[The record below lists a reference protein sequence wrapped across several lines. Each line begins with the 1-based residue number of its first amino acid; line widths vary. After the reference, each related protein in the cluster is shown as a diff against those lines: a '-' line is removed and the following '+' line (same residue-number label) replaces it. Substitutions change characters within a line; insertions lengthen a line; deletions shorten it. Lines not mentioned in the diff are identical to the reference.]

1 MDLSITSPSL
11 LLVVTFLAAG
21 CASQKTQTTEHPPAS
36 SPLSILAEGQT
47 DFSIDE
53 LDATSGERETE
64 VLASTN
70 EESILIAGLP
80 GIAGEPGVSE
90 ETRPDSELP
99 VFLAGNQEA
108 LPTPNLLEDFLGS
121 ESRMNLPGET
131 SASHPALP
139 VAPPEDLD
147 ETEFPGPTGEAGISD
162 NLLAEKPND
171 LADDPNDSSSRDL
184 SLDNLLPSLDSE
196 DGSDE
201 TPPGIS
207 GALPVFPT
215 IPQGEEPEGE
225 VTQGRPDF
233 GWPWQ
238 SNGEDGE
245 GLDGTTYASP
255 REDLLTW
262 LNDRKPARPDDSDGL
277 LDDFAKPGDALAWLL
292 GRAVPGSHSGGPD
305 DTLKQA
311 AVLAWLVQL
320 RNQGSTGPDVPALG
334 KDLANALDWFR
345 KGGAGDGNEAPDQSD
360 LTGAT
365 RQLARWLG
373 HAAQKDA
380 DEEGPKGLHGAG
392 SSAMQQWL
400 SQGRQNQR
408 FADPDTATRQALQFP
423 FHRPSTGQPK
433 GEALAEQPDP
443 SGAFSFPTLPGYEIS
458 RQLPR
463 SRQLKGKAHQWLQF
477 GADGVQG
484 AWAIQGAGFQRESVN
499 YSAAYSWLRQA
510 ASSWKQKA
518 SPASRV
524 ANTPLRPRPDLA
536 TQENA
541 SEALRWFRKGS
552 GQRRHWL
559 HATRERESGTDS
571 VPTP

>member
-1 MDLSITSPSL
+1 LS
-11 LLVVTFLAAG
+11 V
-21 CASQKTQTTEHPPAS
+21 
-36 SPLSILAEGQT
+36 LAEGQT

-53 LDATSGERETE
+53 LGATFGERETE

-80 GIAGEPGVSE
+80 GVAGEPGVSE

-121 ESRMNLPGET
+121 ESTTNLPDET
-131 SASHPALP
+131 PGSNSILP
-139 VAPPEDLD
+139 VATPEDLD

-171 LADDPNDSSSRDL
+171 LADEPSDSSGNGL
-184 SLDNLLPSLDSE
+184 SLDKLLPSLDPE
-196 DGSDE
+196 DGADE
-201 TPPGIS
+201 STPSIS
-207 GALPVFPT
+207 VALPVFST
-215 IPQGEEPEGE
+215 IPKDEEPEGE
-225 VTQGRPDF
+225 ATQGRPNF

-238 SNGEDGE
+238 SNGEDEE
-245 GLDGTTYASP
+245 GLGGTTYTSP

-262 LNDRKPARPDDSDGL
+262 LNDREPARPDDSDGL

-292 GRAVPGSHSGGPD
+292 GRAVPGSHAEGPD
-305 DTLKQA
+305 DALKQA

-320 RNQGSTGPDVPALG
+320 RNQGSTDPDVPALG

-345 KGGAGDGNEAPDQSD
+345 KGGVGDGNEAPDQPD

-373 HAAQKDA
+373 HAARKDA
-380 DEEGPKGLHGAG
+380 GEEGQKGLHGPG
-392 SSAMQQWL
+392 SSAMRKWL

-423 FHRPSTGQPK
+423 FHRPSTGQLK
-433 GEALAEQPDP
+433 GEILAEEPGP
-443 SGAFSFPTLPGYEIS
+443 SGAFSFPTLPRYGIS

-463 SRQLKGKAHQWLQF
+463 PRQLKGKAHQWLQTDTE
-477 GADGVQG
+477 GAYG
-484 AWAIQGAGFQRESVN
+484 ATQNVGPNQENLN

-510 ASSWKQKA
+510 ASSWQQKT
-518 SPASRV
+518 SLASRV
-524 ANTPLRPRPDLA
+524 ANTPLRPKPDLA

-559 HATRERESGTDS
+559 HATREREPGTDS